1 MSAADRAVALGQANE
16 RLQYVVF
23 ACLLIGATIWFS
35 RYALLWRAQRR
46 KQELRV
52 AQQAE
57 AARRAR
63 IAQTEL
69 CRQRIKF
76 LHGRTI
82 YLPGNTGI
90 ATSTRR
96 EKAAMN

>member
-1 MSAADRAVALGQANE
+1 MSAADRVVALGQSSE
-16 RLQYVVF
+16 RLQLVLWGVVLIF
-23 ACLLIGATIWFS
+23 ASIVCS
-35 RYALLWRAQRR
+35 RYALCLMRDKRAKKHRQA
-46 KQELRV
+46 L
-52 AQQAE
+52 QAE
-57 AARRAR
+57 AAHRAR